1 MSKHKSLYHQVD
13 TIIYGQLRIGQ
24 SKYKARCEEGTKYPK
39 GIFSNMT
46 FETYMQQCHQFV
58 NWLKR
63 NEELPKVRA
72 IADARKYVGTYLNE
86 LKDNDYSV
94 FTVHTAASA
103 LAKLFECRMEDF
115 GVALDKRERKTI
127 KRSRKEPDPEYERKH
142 QDIVDFYRGCGL
154 RRCEML
160 RLKGED
166 VYRNESGDVIVHVR
180 KGKGGK
186 ERFVTART
194 QYAEHIL
201 KMADAVLPKENVFLT
216 LPGKLQNH
224 RYRGDFAKGL
234 YYELARPVE
243 EIPPDEL
250 YIMRKDRAGEKYDR
264 AAMLEVSRQL
274 GHNRVGVIAESYLY
288 KD

>member
-1 MSKHKSLYHQVD
+1 
-13 TIIYGQLRIGQ
+13 
-24 SKYKARCEEGTKYPK
+24 
-39 GIFSNMT
+39 MT

-58 NWLKR
+58 NWLKE
-63 NEELPKVRA
+63 NEDLPTVRA

-86 LKDNDYSV
+86 LKDNDYSA

-115 GVALDKRERKTI
+115 GVYLDKRERKLI
-127 KRSRKEPDPEYERKH
+127 KRSRKDPNPEYERKH

-160 RLKGED
+160 RLKGEN
-166 VYRNESGDVIVHVR
+166 VYRNENGDVIVHVR

-186 ERFVTART
+186 ERFVTVRT

-201 KMADAVLPKENVFLT
+201 KMAGAVLPKENVFLT

-243 EIPPDEL
+243 EIPPEEL

-264 AAMLEVSRQL
+264 TAMLEVSRQL